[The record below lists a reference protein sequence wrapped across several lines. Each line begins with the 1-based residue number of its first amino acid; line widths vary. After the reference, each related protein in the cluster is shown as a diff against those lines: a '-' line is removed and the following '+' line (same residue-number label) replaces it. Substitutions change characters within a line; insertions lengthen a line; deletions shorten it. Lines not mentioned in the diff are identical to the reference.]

1 MADTKS
7 DVYCGGGGCVRAWK
21 RALPGFQ
28 RVLADDVLL
37 VLLSHQELIYC
48 SLLGIDYLLGNS
60 NVKQKKKKEKIRSP
74 TVIFARLD
82 NNTREIHN
90 ATFYVRGRER

>member
-1 MADTKS
+1 MRP
-7 DVYCGGGGCVRAWK
+7 CVAV
-21 RALPGFQ
+21 AGFQ
-28 RVLADDVLL
+28 RVLADDFLL

-60 NVKQKKKKEKIRSP
+60 NVKRKRKKIPSP

-82 NNTREIHN
+82 NNTHEIHN
-90 ATFYVRGRER
+90 AAFTCGGVKRPPPTHLPKNAKFG